1 MKIYMTH
8 RTQCPA
14 AVAAEE
20 LRVST
25 QTLGWSTWERDSR
38 FTTEMQDSLVT
49 PGTGPKQG
57 RYQLFQLRTLS
68 AEA

>member
-20 LRVST
+20 L
-25 QTLGWSTWERDSR
+25 
-38 FTTEMQDSLVT
+38 QDSASA
-49 PGTGPKQG
+49 
-57 RYQLFQLRTLS
+57 LRL
-68 AEA
+68 